1 MILKASQRG
10 GGHELATHLMKEE
23 NEHVEIHE
31 MRGFIAN
38 DLKGAFDEAY
48 AISKATRCKQYL
60 FSLSLNPPAHEQV
73 ATPAFIRAADEVEK
87 RLGLEGQPRAIV
99 FHEKEGRRHAHVVWS
114 RIGIEGNKLKA
125 VNLPFFKRRLTELSK
140 ELYLEHGWK
149 LPDGLKDPTLRDP
162 TNFDLAEWQQAFRA
176 GRDPREIKQI
186 FQEAWQY
193 SDSTKA
199 LNAALSESGFMLAK
213 GDRRGFVAVD
223 YQGEVYSL
231 ARYAGVKTKEVRER
245 LGEPDKLPSV
255 DEVKAKFREN
265 ITPNLKNLI
274 NQQKQN
280 HHIEKSILQEKVF
293 TLAKQQNLTR
303 QSLTKRQRLE
313 RQNLQQ
319 RNAIK
324 TKKGLLGVWEFLSG
338 KTAQRK
344 KEAQLKAWEQA
355 KEHQQ
360 QKDIII
366 LKQLAERQ
374 ILQREKKRL
383 KYTQKE
389 ERKFLHSITGKALG
403 HPVPFAHS
411 ELTDRDLSPCL
422 YRKRERDLQLG

>member
-10 GGHELATHLMKEE
+10 GGHELANHLMKEE

-48 AISKATRCKQYL
+48 AVSKATRCKQYL

-73 ATPAFIRAADEVEK
+73 ATSAFIRAADEVEK

-114 RIGIEGNKLKA
+114 RIGIEDDKLKA

-149 LPDGLKDPTLRDP
+149 LPDGLKDRALRDP
-162 TNFDLAEWQQAFRA
+162 TNFDLAEWQQALRS

-199 LNAALSESGFMLAK
+199 LNAALSEHGFMLAK

-255 DEVKAKFREN
+255 DEAKAKFREN

-274 NQQKQN
+274 KQQKQN
-280 HHIEKSILQEKVF
+280 HHAEKSILQEKIF
-293 TLAKQQNLTR
+293 TLAKQQKLTR
-303 QSLTKRQRLE
+303 QSLAKRQKLE

-319 RNAIK
+319 RNAK
-324 TKKGLLGVWEFLSG
+324 KVKKGLLGVWDFLSG
-338 KTAQRK
+338 KTVQRK

-355 KEHQQ
+355 KAHQQ
-360 QKDIII
+360 QKDTII

-374 ILQREKKRL
+374 VLQQEKKRL

-389 ERKFLHSITGKALG
+389 ERKFLHGLVGQALG
-403 HPVPFAHS
+403 LCKPIAHS
-411 ELTDRDLSPCL
+411 KSKDRSRERQL
-422 YRKRERDLQLG
+422 YRSKKRGLQLG